1 MVDAPS
7 YGVGTDWRRF
17 KPVLMRLKDI
27 EGSETLKVYR
37 DYGGYAALEKT
48 LNEHEPEEIIELVK
62 DSGLRGRGGAGFP
75 AGLKWSFIPKDPSVP
90 KYVTCNA
97 DESEPGAFKDRY
109 LIEREPHQLL
119 EGILITSYAVE
130 SELAF
135 IYIRG
140 EFVHGARVLERAI
153 EEARQAGLIGK
164 NILGTGFS
172 CDVYVHRGAGA
183 YICGEETGM
192 LSSLEGM
199 RGEPKLK
206 PPFPASKGLYGKPTV
221 INNVET
227 LACVPH
233 IVQYGPEWFK
243 SIGTEKSTGPKM
255 FCLAG
260 HVERPG
266 LYEYPLGIPLRDLL
280 EEVGG
285 GVLDGRRLKGVIP
298 GGSSTAVLAPD
309 KLDTPLDFESV
320 AEAGSA
326 LGTAS
331 LIVLDE
337 TVCIVEAAA
346 NFAHFYSHESCGQCT
361 QCREGTTWM
370 AKILDRIE
378 AGQGRKEDLDTLLD
392 MCQSMKETTICFLS
406 DSAAIPTEAFI
417 ANYREEFEQ
426 HIAEGRCPFDKI
438 DRLA

>member
-1 MVDAPS
+1 
-7 YGVGTDWRRF
+7 
-17 KPVLMRLKDI
+17 
-27 EGSETLKVYR
+27 
-37 DYGGYAALEKT
+37 
-48 LNEHEPEEIIELVK
+48 
-62 DSGLRGRGGAGFP
+62 
-75 AGLKWSFIPKDPSVP
+75 
-90 KYVTCNA
+90 
-97 DESEPGAFKDRY
+97 
-109 LIEREPHQLL
+109 
-119 EGILITSYAVE
+119 
-130 SELAF
+130 
-135 IYIRG
+135 
-140 EFVHGARVLERAI
+140 
-153 EEARQAGLIGK
+153 
-164 NILGTGFS
+164 
-172 CDVYVHRGAGA
+172 
-183 YICGEETGM
+183 M

-243 SIGTEKSTGPKM
+243 SIGTEKSSGPKI

-309 KLDTPLDFESV
+309 KLDIPLDFESV

-346 NFAHFYSHESCGQCT
+346 NFAHFYSHESCGQCS

-392 MCQSMKETTICFLS
+392 MCHSMKGTTICFLS

>member
-17 KPVLMRLKDI
+17 EPVLLRLMDV
-27 EGSETLKVYR
+27 EGSETLSVYR
-37 DYGGYAALEKT
+37 DHGGYTALEKA
-48 LNEHEPEEIIELVK
+48 LAEFAPDELIELVK
-62 DSGLRGRGGAGFP
+62 DSGLRGRGGAGFS
-75 AGLKWSFIPKDPSVP
+75 AGLKWSFIPKDPSLP
-90 KYVTCNA
+90 KYLVCNA

-109 LIEREPHQLL
+109 FIERDPHQLL
-119 EGILITSYAVE
+119 EGMLITSYAIAA
-130 SELAF
+130 ELAY

-153 EEARQAGLIGK
+153 DEARQAGLIGK
-164 NILGTGFS
+164 NILGSGFN
-172 CDVYVHRGAGA
+172 CEVYVHRGAGA

-206 PPFPASKGLYGKPTV
+206 PPFPAVKGLYGMPTV

-233 IVQYGPEWFK
+233 IVQYGAEWFK
-243 SIGTEKSTGPKM
+243 SIGTEKSAGPKV
-255 FCLAG
+255 FCLSG

-285 GVLDGRRLKGVIP
+285 GVPHGRRLKGVIP
-298 GGSSTAVLAPD
+298 GGSSTAVLPPN

-320 AEAGSA
+320 AEAGSM

-331 LIVLDE
+331 LIVMDK
-337 TVCIVEAAA
+337 TVCMVKAAA
-346 NFAHFYSHESCGQCT
+346 NLAHFYSHESCGQCS

-370 AKILDRIE
+370 
-378 AGQGRKEDLDTLLD
+378 
-392 MCQSMKETTICFLS
+392 
-406 DSAAIPTEAFI
+406 
-417 ANYREEFEQ
+417 
-426 HIAEGRCPFDKI
+426 
-438 DRLA
+438 

>member
-1 MVDAPS
+1 MVNAPS

-17 KPVLMRLKDI
+17 EPVLLRLMDV
-27 EGSETLKVYR
+27 EGSETLSVYR
-37 DYGGYAALEKT
+37 DHGGYTALEKA
-48 LNEHEPEEIIELVK
+48 LAESAPDELIELVK

-75 AGLKWSFIPKDPSVP
+75 AGLKWSFIPKDPSLP
-90 KYVTCNA
+90 KYLACNA
-97 DESEPGAFKDRY
+97 DESEPGSFKDRY
-109 LIEREPHQLL
+109 FIERDPHQLL
-119 EGILITSYAVE
+119 EGMLITSYAIAA
-130 SELAF
+130 ELAY

-140 EFVHGARVLERAI
+140 EFVHGTRILERAI
-153 EEARQAGLIGK
+153 DEARQAGLIGK
-164 NILGTGFS
+164 NILGSGFN
-172 CDVYVHRGAGA
+172 CEVYVHRGAGA

-206 PPFPASKGLYGKPTV
+206 PPFPAVKGLYGMPTV

-233 IVQYGPEWFK
+233 IVQYGAEWFK
-243 SIGTEKSTGPKM
+243 SIGTEKSTGPKV

-266 LYEYPLGIPLRDLL
+266 LYEYPLGIPLRDLI

-285 GVLDGRRLKGVIP
+285 GMLGGRPLKGVIP
-298 GGSSTAVLAPD
+298 GGSSTAVLPPD

-320 AEAGSA
+320 AEAGSM

-331 LIVLDE
+331 LIVMDK
-337 TVCIVEAAA
+337 TVCMVKAAA
-346 NFAHFYSHESCGQCT
+346 NLAHFYSHESCGQCS

-378 AGQGRKEDLDTLLD
+378 AGRGRKEDLDTLLD
-392 MCQSMKETTICFLS
+392 MCHSMKGTTICFLS

-417 ANYREEFEQ
+417 AHYGEEFEQ
-426 HIAEGRCPFDKI
+426 HIAEGRCPI
-438 DRLA
+438 TPVNRLA